1 VIEKGISIDQWSEK
15 LVDLIGNEALFGLL
29 LLLVLIFGSVSAALG
44 FHFVI
49 GAFFGALLID
59 RKFFLPSRYKELEL
73 TLSSITGGFLA
84 PVFFA
89 YLGLEF
95 KVQVIDS
102 FWFVAVVLLV
112 SILTKIL
119 AGWVGGRLIG
129 LSKSDSLG
137 IGFILNGRGV
147 MELVIASIAYD
158 RGFIGQDLFSVLV
171 LMGVVT
177 TMITPLM
184 FRKWVMPQL
193 EKQAS

>member
-1 VIEKGISIDQWSEK
+1 M
-15 LVDLIGNEALFGLL
+15 
-29 LLLVLIFGSVSAALG
+29 
-44 FHFVI
+44 
-49 GAFFGALLID
+49 
-59 RKFFLPSRYKELEL
+59 
-73 TLSSITGGFLA
+73 
-84 PVFFA
+84 
-89 YLGLEF
+89 
-95 KVQVIDS
+95 QVIDS
-102 FWFVAVVLLV
+102 FWFVAVVLAV

-119 AGWVGGRLIG
+119 AGWLGGRLIG

-193 EKQAS
+193 ENQTR